1 MLCGSCPKVYIG
13 QMGRTMEHHLKEHK
27 RTLTSG
33 ITAQSVAA
41 EHAVHQMH
49 EINWKEAEVDTSHLY
64 YCQIYVLEAWHICTE
79 HHTIY
84 RDVDPLVSEYNP

>member
-1 MLCGSCPKVYIG
+1 MLCGSCPKVYID
-13 QMGRTMEHHLKEHK
+13 QMGRTVVHRSKEHK

-49 EINWKEAEVDTSHLY
+49 EINWKEAEVVTFHPD
-64 YCQIYVLEAWHICTE
+64 YCQICVLEAWHIHTE
-79 HHTIY
+79 HQTIY
-84 RDVDPLVSEYNP
+84 RDEGRAP